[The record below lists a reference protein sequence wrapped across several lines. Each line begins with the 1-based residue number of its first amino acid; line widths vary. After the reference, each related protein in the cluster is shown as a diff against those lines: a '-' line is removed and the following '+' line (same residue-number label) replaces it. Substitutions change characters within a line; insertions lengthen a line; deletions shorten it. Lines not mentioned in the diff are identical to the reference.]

1 MLTDEEI
8 KALLTDIEA
17 DNVERTVSTKDT
29 AKFCNAICAFAND
42 LPNHGKPGYLLIGAE
57 DETGKIAG
65 IEITDQLLQGLAS
78 HRDSGQIVPLPS
90 LTVQKRSFPEGDIAV
105 VEVQPSDMPP
115 VRYRGRVWIRVGPRQ
130 GIANEQDERILIER
144 RIHRAK
150 TFDMRLCIGCGQ
162 DQIVYSL
169 FHDYRNAA
177 LAPEAIEENNR
188 DILQQMAALGLWD
201 VQNQC
206 VTNAGALLF
215 SEVPQNWLPGSYIQ
229 YVRYAGAEL
238 ESDILDERRFTGD
251 LPTSLHALDAF
262 MQTLFPSRPIPLSAL
277 REKQVTPYPRRAIR
291 ELLMNAVM
299 HRDYQ
304 SNAPIRFYW
313 FSDRIEI
320 QNPGGLYGAA
330 ADFPNQNDYR
340 NPKLAEAMKNLAY
353 VNQFG
358 RGIATVQAALQK
370 NGNQPAEFDISQV
383 SYFLVTVLEAK
394 P

>member
-17 DNVERTVSTKDT
+17 DNVERTVSTNDT
-29 AKFCNAICAFAND
+29 DKFCKAICAFAND
-42 LPNHGKPGYLLIGAE
+42 LPNHSKPGYLLIGAE

-65 IEITDQLLQGLAS
+65 IDITDQLLKNLAS

-115 VRYRGRVWIRVGPRQ
+115 VRYRGRVWVRVGPRR
-130 GIANEQDERILIER
+130 GIANEQDERRLTER
-144 RIHRAK
+144 RIHKAR
-150 TFDMRLCIGCGQ
+150 TFDMQPCLGCGQ
-162 DQIVYSL
+162 DQIVHSL
-169 FHDYRNAA
+169 FHDYRTAA
-177 LAPEAIEENNR
+177 VYPEIIEENNR
-188 DILQQMAALGLWD
+188 DTLQQMAALGLWD
-201 VQNQC
+201 EQNQC

-215 SEVPQNWLPGSYIQ
+215 SEAPQDWLPGSYIQ
-229 YVRYAGAEL
+229 YVRYDGTDL

-251 LPTSLHALDAF
+251 LPTSLRTLDAF
-262 MQTLFPSRPIPLSAL
+262 VQTLFPSRPVPLSAL
-277 REKQVTPYPRRAIR
+277 QEQQVTPYPQWAIR

-304 SNAPIRFYW
+304 SNAPIRFYQ

-330 ADFPNQNDYR
+330 ADFPRQNDYR
-340 NPKLAEAMKNLAY
+340 NPKIAEAMKNLAY

-358 RGIATVQAALQK
+358 RGIATVQAALHT
-370 NGNQPAEFDISQV
+370 NGNQPAEFDIGQV
-383 SYFLVTVLEAK
+383 TFFFVKVLEAN

>member
-8 KALLTDIEA
+8 KALLADIEV
-17 DNVERTVSTKDT
+17 DNVERTVATNDT
-29 AKFCNAICAFAND
+29 AKFCKAICAFAND
-42 LPNHGKPGYLLIGAE
+42 LPNHGKPGYLLIGVE
-57 DETGKIAG
+57 DKTGKIEG
-65 IEITDQLLQGLAS
+65 IEITDQLLRNLAS

-115 VRYRGRVWIRVGPRQ
+115 VRYRGRVWIRVGPRR
-130 GIANEQDERILIER
+130 GIANEQDESRLTER

-150 TFDMRLCIGCGQ
+150 TFDMQPCIDCGQ

-169 FHDYRNAA
+169 FHDYRTAA
-177 LAPEAIEENNR
+177 VDPEIIEENNR
-188 DILQQMAALGLWD
+188 DTLQQMASLGLWD

-215 SEVPQNWLPGSYIQ
+215 SEAPQNWLPGSYIQ
-229 YVRYAGAEL
+229 YVRYDGTNL
-238 ESDILDERRFTGD
+238 ESDVLDERRFTGD
-251 LPTSLHALDAF
+251 LPTSLRALDAF
-262 MQTLFPSRPIPLSAL
+262 VQTLFPSHPVPLSAL
-277 REKQVTPYPRRAIR
+277 QEKQITPYPQRAIR

-304 SNAPIRFYW
+304 SNAPIRFYQ

-330 ADFPNQNDYR
+330 ADFPHQNDYR
-340 NPKLAEAMKNLAY
+340 NPKIAEVMKNLAY

-358 RGIATVQAALQK
+358 RGIATVQAALHA
-370 NGNQPAEFDISQV
+370 NGNQPAEFRTSQV
-383 SYFLVTVLEAK
+383 TFFLVKVLGTN

>member
-1 MLTDEEI
+1 MLTDETI

-17 DNVERTVSTKDT
+17 DNVERTVSTNDT
-29 AKFCNAICAFAND
+29 NKFCEAICAFAND
-42 LPNHGKPGYLLIGAE
+42 LPNHGKPGYLFIGAE
-57 DETGKIAG
+57 DRTGEITG
-65 IEITDQLLQGLAS
+65 IEATDQLLQNLAS

-90 LTVQKRSFPEGDIAV
+90 LAVYKRSFPEGDIAV
-105 VEVQPSDMPP
+105 VEVQPSNMPP
-115 VRYRGRVWIRVGPRQ
+115 VRYRGRVWIRVGPRR
-130 GIANEQDERILIER
+130 GIANEQDERILTER
-144 RIHRAK
+144 RIHNAR
-150 TFDMRLCIGCGQ
+150 TFDMQPCLGCGQ
-162 DQIVYSL
+162 DQIVHSL
-169 FHDYRNAA
+169 FDDYRNAA
-177 LAPEAIEENNR
+177 VAPEIIAENNR

-201 VQNQC
+201 IGNQC

-215 SEVPQNWLPGSYIQ
+215 SEAPQNWLPGSYIQ
-229 YVRYAGAEL
+229 YVRYAGAGL

-251 LPTSLHALDAF
+251 LPTSLHTLEAF
-262 MQTLFPSRPIPLSAL
+262 VQTLFPSRPVPVSAL
-277 REKQVTPYPRRAIR
+277 REKQITPYPQWVIR

-330 ADFPNQNDYR
+330 ANFPHQNDYR
-340 NPKLAEAMKNLAY
+340 NPKIAEAMKNLDY

-358 RGIATVQAALQK
+358 RGIATVQDVLRT
-370 NGNQPAEFDISQV
+370 NGNPLAEFDVSQAAF
-383 SYFLVTVLEAK
+383 FLVKVFEAK